1 MVDRNGNTVL
11 AYAPAPKGKTRHDSD
26 PIEQSGQAIVG
37 LLNEAAETARAT
49 CEEAVR
55 RAQKLS
61 HEFRAAEDKVHVHDL
76 HRTMLS
82 LLGLEHTR
90 LTYSFLGREQRLTD
104 VGGQV
109 DLSERLLR
117 A

>member
-1 MVDRNGNTVL
+1 VVDRNGNTVL
-11 AYAPAPKGKTRHDSD
+11 AYAPASKGKTRNDGD

-61 HEFRAAEDKVHVHDL
+61 HEFRAAEDKIRELELELRHYQDRAARAEKWLAHVHQ
-76 HRTMLS
+76 
-82 LLGLEHTR
+82 EI
-90 LTYSFLGREQRLTD
+90 EQKFFGPAPPDTQLPR
-104 VGGQV
+104 GI
-109 DLSERLLR
+109 
-117 A
+117 